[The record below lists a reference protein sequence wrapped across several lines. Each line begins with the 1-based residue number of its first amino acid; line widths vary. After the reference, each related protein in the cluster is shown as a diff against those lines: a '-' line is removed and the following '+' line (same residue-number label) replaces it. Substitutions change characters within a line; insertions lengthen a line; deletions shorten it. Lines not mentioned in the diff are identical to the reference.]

1 MSFFNINSVVKE
13 EDMKFVQ
20 QSQTIKV
27 TNVDNIVQTE
37 KEIRKHGNMLPI
49 SIRGIICGPS
59 NCDKSNMLI
68 SLLESR
74 NGIRFENVY
83 VYSKSLQQ
91 SKYRYL
97 ENLLA
102 PIKEI
107 GYFTFSNNN
116 NVLSPNEALPNS
128 IFVFDDVACDK
139 QDAIRE
145 YFAMG

>member
-83 VYSKSLQQ
+83 VYSKSLQ
-91 SKYRYL
+91 
-97 ENLLA
+97 
-102 PIKEI
+102 
-107 GYFTFSNNN
+107 
-116 NVLSPNEALPNS
+116 
-128 IFVFDDVACDK
+128 
-139 QDAIRE
+139 
-145 YFAMG
+145 